1 MSCKCIEYKKRSSER
16 HMILTGIL
24 GTWNMQ
30 SLYTSYNPH
39 DDESTGRFCVL
50 DADFFCIGLPYTI
63 PISYTVSENP

>member
-1 MSCKCIEYKKRSSER
+1 MYFACTTPISPG
-16 HMILTGIL
+16 H
-24 GTWNMQ
+24 GTCRV
-30 SLYTSYNPH
+30 YTSYNPH